1 MKRNISILT
10 MVVLFTTGIVA
21 CTNSNTKN
29 ENPVVETDTSYLHP
43 IILADSSGLH
53 HIMETG
59 EVYTCVMHHG
69 VISDKPGACPT
80 CGMTLIKQKL
90 TDAQKK
96 MLKEG
101 TFIKP
106 KY

>member
-1 MKRNISILT
+1 MKRNISIVMLT
-10 MVVLFTTGIVA
+10 ALLITVFAA
-21 CTNSNTKN
+21 CNNSGAKN
-29 ENPVVETDTSYLHP
+29 ESSTVQTDTSYLHP
-43 IILADSSGLH
+43 IILADSTGLH

-80 CGMTLIKQKL
+80 CGMTLVKQKL
-90 TDAQKK
+90 KDEQKK
-96 MLKEG
+96 MLKDR
-101 TFIKP
+101 TYTKP

>member
-1 MKRNISILT
+1 MKRNIP
-10 MVVLFTTGIVA
+10 IVMLAALLITVFAA
-21 CTNSNTKN
+21 CNNSGVKN
-29 ENPVVETDTSYLHP
+29 ENPIVETDTSYLHP
-43 IILADSSGLH
+43 IILADSTGLH

-80 CGMTLIKQKL
+80 CGMTLVKQKL
-90 TDAQKK
+90 TNAQKK
-96 MLKEG
+96 LLKDR
-101 TFIKP
+101 TYIKP